1 MSDEKGEGD
10 SEARVSISIP
20 LPEEQV
26 FRYKAADD
34 ILELLYRDPHTE
46 FTVTRLRN
54 ATGHGGKSVDNAISI
69 LSALELI
76 EKRKEGRKSL
86 VEINQGRITKPED
99 PILEI
104 PQEEFREP
112 VRASL
117 KALETV
123 DVEIVGVLLFG
134 SVARGEADRASDID
148 LQVIIDGKLTKAR
161 RDIGEIRQEV
171 EKQKF
176 NGDRYELQV
185 LVESVKSAE
194 SYGEKLREI
203 FNEGIRLRETEKLE
217 EVQEAVFDG

>member
-1 MSDEKGEGD
+1 
-10 SEARVSISIP
+10 V
-20 LPEEQV
+20 V
-26 FRYKAADD
+26 FDR
-34 ILELLYRDPHTE
+34 PT
-46 FTVTRLRN
+46 
-54 ATGHGGKSVDNAISI
+54 
-69 LSALELI
+69 
-76 EKRKEGRKSL
+76 
-86 VEINQGRITKPED
+86 
-99 PILEI
+99 
-104 PQEEFREP
+104 
-112 VRASL
+112 
-117 KALETV
+117 
-123 DVEIVGVLLFG
+123 LLFG

-176 NGDRYELQV
+176 DGDRYELQV